1 MEYNEELHQAVTTLK
16 MGLVQLEN
24 YLSNKDLE
32 YHDRFVDIECQLVKS
47 NETKRKIL
55 QILQEDVNG
64 I

>member
-32 YHDRFVDIECQLVKS
+32 YHDRFVDIECQLVKN